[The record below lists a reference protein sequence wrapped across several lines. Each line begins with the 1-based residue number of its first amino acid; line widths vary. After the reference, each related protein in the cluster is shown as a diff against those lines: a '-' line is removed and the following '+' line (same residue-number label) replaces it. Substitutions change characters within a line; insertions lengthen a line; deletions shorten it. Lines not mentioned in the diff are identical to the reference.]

1 MRETGDEGH
10 PFLLT
15 HYDIDS
21 MINLIF
27 KIYFYVRI
35 FYL

>member
-10 PFLLT
+10 PFLL
-15 HYDIDS
+15 DS

-27 KIYFYVRI
+27 KIYFYETVRKS
-35 FYL
+35 L